1 MANLIA
7 PTTELEA
14 VNACLMNIGES
25 PVSSITGQISVDA
38 STALAMVRNTTREIQ
53 THGFYWNSEL
63 NFTISPNA
71 ESKLQLPANTLKV
84 DTTGDDIAKDLVA
97 RGRYLYD
104 RVNHTYTFTE
114 SVTVELIVAL
124 PFDQLPEAA
133 RRYVTVRS
141 SRIYQERVMAT
152 PTVSSFNTTDFISM
166 PYFDTRSKKVKNVTQ
181 STIIKKFMIHEKK
194 SIDLAKMKVKT
205 DDINLLL

>member
-1 MANLIA
+1 MASLIA

-63 NFTISPNA
+63 NYKLIPNH
-71 ESKLQLPANTLKV
+71 ENKLQLPTNTLKV
-84 DTTGDDIAKDLVA
+84 DTTGDDITKDLVA

-104 RVNHTYTFTE
+104 RVNHTYTFTDP
-114 SVTVELIVAL
+114 VIVELIVAL
-124 PFDQLPEAA
+124 NFEEMPEAA

-152 PTVSSFNTTDFISM
+152 PTLSSFNTVDEDFARAQLLAENISVEDNNMLTDSL
-166 PYFDTRSKKVKNVTQ
+166 
-181 STIIKKFMIHEKK
+181 STFGI
-194 SIDLAKMKVKT
+194 LARL
-205 DDINLLL
+205 NY

>member
-38 STALAMVRNTTREIQ
+38 ATALAMVRNTTREIQ

-84 DTTGDDIAKDLVA
+84 DTTGDDITKDLVA
-97 RGRYLYD
+97 RGRFLYD
-104 RVNHTYTFTE
+104 RVNHTYTFTDA
-114 SVTVELIVAL
+114 VTVELIVAL
-124 PFDQLPEAA
+124 TFDEMPEAA

-152 PTVSSFNTTDFISM
+152 PTLSSFNTTDEDFARAQLLAENISVEDNNM
-166 PYFDTRSKKVKNVTQ
+166 LTDSL
-181 STIIKKFMIHEKK
+181 STY
-194 SIDLAKMKVKT
+194 SILARL
-205 DDINLLL
+205 NY

>member
-1 MANLIA
+1 MASLIA

-63 NFTISPNA
+63 NYKLIPNH
-71 ESKLQLPANTLKV
+71 ENKLQLPTNTLKV
-84 DTTGDDIAKDLVA
+84 DTTGDDITKDLVA

-104 RVNHTYTFTE
+104 RVNHTYTFTDP
-114 SVTVELIVAL
+114 VIVELIVAL
-124 PFDQLPEAA
+124 NFEEMPEAA

-152 PTVSSFNTTDFISM
+152 PTLSSFNTVDEDFARAQLLAENISVEDNNMLTDSL
-166 PYFDTRSKKVKNVTQ
+166 
-181 STIIKKFMIHEKK
+181 STYGI
-194 SIDLAKMKVKT
+194 LARL
-205 DDINLLL
+205 NY

>member
-1 MANLIA
+1 MANIIA

-38 STALAMVRNTTREIQ
+38 ATALAMVRNTTREIQ

-63 NFTISPNA
+63 NFTIPPNA
-71 ESKLQLPANTLKV
+71 EGKLQLPINTLKV
-84 DTTGDDIAKDLVA
+84 DTTGDDLTKDLVA
-97 RGRYLYD
+97 RGRFLYD

-114 SVTVELIVAL
+114 SVKVELIVAL
-124 PFDQLPEAA
+124 TFDEMPEAA

-152 PTVSSFNTTDFISM
+152 PTISSFNTTDEDFARAQLLSENIAVEDNNMLTDS
-166 PYFDTRSKKVKNVTQ
+166 S
-181 STIIKKFMIHEKK
+181 STYGI
-194 SIDLAKMKVKT
+194 LARL
-205 DDINLLL
+205 NY

>member
-1 MANLIA
+1 MASLIA

-63 NFTISPNA
+63 NYKLIPNH
-71 ESKLQLPANTLKV
+71 ENKLQLPTNTLKV
-84 DTTGDDIAKDLVA
+84 DTTGDDITKDLVA

-104 RVNHTYTFTE
+104 RVNHTYTFTDP
-114 SVTVELIVAL
+114 VIVELIVAL
-124 PFDQLPEAA
+124 NFEEMPEAA

-152 PTVSSFNTTDFISM
+152 PTLSSFNTVDEDFARAQLLAENISVEDNNMLTDSL
-166 PYFDTRSKKVKNVTQ
+166 
-181 STIIKKFMIHEKK
+181 STF
-194 SIDLAKMKVKT
+194 SILARL
-205 DDINLLL
+205 NY

>member
-1 MANLIA
+1 MATLIA

-63 NFTISPNA
+63 NYKLIPNH
-71 ESKLQLPANTLKV
+71 ENKLQLPTNTLKV
-84 DTTGDDIAKDLVA
+84 DTTGDDITKDLVA

-104 RVNHTYTFTE
+104 RVNHTYTFTDP
-114 SVTVELIVAL
+114 VIVELIVAL
-124 PFDQLPEAA
+124 NFEEMPEAA

-152 PTVSSFNTTDFISM
+152 PTLSSFNTVDEDFARAQLLAENISVEDNNMLTDSL
-166 PYFDTRSKKVKNVTQ
+166 
-181 STIIKKFMIHEKK
+181 STFGI
-194 SIDLAKMKVKT
+194 LARL
-205 DDINLLL
+205 NY

>member
-38 STALAMVRNTTREIQ
+38 ATALAMVRNTTREIQ
-53 THGFYWNSEL
+53 AHGFYWNSE
-63 NFTISPNA
+63 IGYKIVPNH
-71 ESKLQLPANTLKV
+71 ENKLQLPTNTLKV
-84 DTTGDDIAKDLVA
+84 DTTGDDLTKDLVA

-114 SVTVELIVAL
+114 GVEVELVVAL
-124 PFDQLPEAA
+124 SFDEMPESA

-152 PTVSSFNTTDFISM
+152 PTLSSFNTVDEDFARAQLLAENISVEDNNMLTDSL
-166 PYFDTRSKKVKNVTQ
+166 
-181 STIIKKFMIHEKK
+181 STFGI
-194 SIDLAKMKVKT
+194 LARL
-205 DDINLLL
+205 NF

>member
-1 MANLIA
+1 MASLIA

-53 THGFYWNSEL
+53 AHGFYWNSEIGYKL
-63 NFTISPNA
+63 VPNH
-71 ESKLQLPANTLKV
+71 ENKLQLPTNTLKV
-84 DTTGDDIAKDLVA
+84 DTTGDDITKDLVA

-104 RVNHTYTFTE
+104 RVNHTYTFTDP
-114 SVTVELIVAL
+114 VIVELIVAL
-124 PFDQLPEAA
+124 NFEEMPEAA

-152 PTVSSFNTTDFISM
+152 PTLSSFNTVDEDFARAQLLAENISVEDNNMLTDSL
-166 PYFDTRSKKVKNVTQ
+166 
-181 STIIKKFMIHEKK
+181 STF
-194 SIDLAKMKVKT
+194 SILARL
-205 DDINLLL
+205 NY

>member
-1 MANLIA
+1 MASLIA

-38 STALAMVRNTTREIQ
+38 ATALAMVRNTTREIQ
-53 THGFYWNSEL
+53 AHGFYWNSE
-63 NFTISPNA
+63 IGYKIVPNH
-71 ESKLQLPANTLKV
+71 ENKLQLPTNTLKV
-84 DTTGDDIAKDLVA
+84 DTTGDDLTKDLVA

-114 SVTVELIVAL
+114 GVEVELVVAL
-124 PFDQLPEAA
+124 SFDEMPESA

-152 PTVSSFNTTDFISM
+152 PTLSSFNTVDEDFARAQLLAENISVEDNNMLTDSL
-166 PYFDTRSKKVKNVTQ
+166 
-181 STIIKKFMIHEKK
+181 STFGI
-194 SIDLAKMKVKT
+194 LARL
-205 DDINLLL
+205 NF

>member
-1 MANLIA
+1 MASLIA

-63 NFTISPNA
+63 NFSISPNA
-71 ESKLQLPANTLKV
+71 EDKLQLPINTLKV
-84 DTTGDDIAKDLVA
+84 DSSGDDIQKDLVA

-104 RVNHTYTFTE
+104 RVNHTYTFTDP
-114 SVTVELIVAL
+114 VTVELIVAL
-124 PFDQLPEAA
+124 NFEEMPEAA

-152 PTVSSFNTTDFISM
+152 PTLSSFNTVDEDFARAQLLAENISVEDNNMLTDSL
-166 PYFDTRSKKVKNVTQ
+166 
-181 STIIKKFMIHEKK
+181 STFGI
-194 SIDLAKMKVKT
+194 LARL
-205 DDINLLL
+205 NY

>member
-1 MANLIA
+1 MASLIA

-63 NFTISPNA
+63 NFKLIPNH
-71 ESKLQLPANTLKV
+71 ENKLQLPTNTLKV
-84 DTTGDDIAKDLVA
+84 DTTGDDITKDLVA

-104 RVNHTYTFTE
+104 RVNHTYTFTDP
-114 SVTVELIVAL
+114 VIVELIVAL
-124 PFDQLPEAA
+124 NFEEMPEAA

-152 PTVSSFNTTDFISM
+152 PTLSSFNTVDEDFARAQLLAENISVEDNNMLTDSL
-166 PYFDTRSKKVKNVTQ
+166 
-181 STIIKKFMIHEKK
+181 STFGI
-194 SIDLAKMKVKT
+194 LARL
-205 DDINLLL
+205 NY

>member
-1 MANLIA
+1 MASLIA

-63 NFTISPNA
+63 GYKLIPNH
-71 ESKLQLPANTLKV
+71 ENKLQLPTNTLKV
-84 DTTGDDIAKDLVA
+84 DTTGDDITKDLVA

-114 SVTVELIVAL
+114 GVTVELIVAL
-124 PFDQLPEAA
+124 NFEEMPEAA

-152 PTVSSFNTTDFISM
+152 PTLSSFNTVDEDFARAQLLAENISVEDNNMLTDSL
-166 PYFDTRSKKVKNVTQ
+166 
-181 STIIKKFMIHEKK
+181 STFGI
-194 SIDLAKMKVKT
+194 LARL
-205 DDINLLL
+205 NY

>member
-38 STALAMVRNTTREIQ
+38 ATALAMVRNTTREIQ
-53 THGFYWNSEL
+53 AHGFYWNSE
-63 NFTISPNA
+63 IGYKIVPNH
-71 ESKLQLPANTLKV
+71 ENKLQLPTNTLKV
-84 DTTGDDIAKDLVA
+84 DTTGDDLTKDLVA

-114 SVTVELIVAL
+114 GVEVELVVAL
-124 PFDQLPEAA
+124 SFDEMPESA

-152 PTVSSFNTTDFISM
+152 PTLSSFNTVDEDFARAQLLVENISVEDNNMLTDSL
-166 PYFDTRSKKVKNVTQ
+166 
-181 STIIKKFMIHEKK
+181 STFGI
-194 SIDLAKMKVKT
+194 LARL
-205 DDINLLL
+205 NF

>member
-1 MANLIA
+1 MASLIA

-38 STALAMVRNTTREIQ
+38 STALSMVRNTTREIQ

-63 NFTISPNA
+63 GYKLVPNH
-71 ESKLQLPANTLKV
+71 ENKLQLPTNTLKV
-84 DTTGDDIAKDLVA
+84 DTTGDDITKDLVA

-104 RVNHTYTFTE
+104 RVNHTYTFTDPVE
-114 SVTVELIVAL
+114 VELIVAL
-124 PFDQLPEAA
+124 NFEEMPEAA

-152 PTVSSFNTTDFISM
+152 PTLSSFNTVDEDFARAQLLAENISVEDNNMLTDSL
-166 PYFDTRSKKVKNVTQ
+166 
-181 STIIKKFMIHEKK
+181 STY
-194 SIDLAKMKVKT
+194 SILAR
-205 DDINLLL
+205 LHY